1 MDKTEKGS
9 DKSQN
14 NNKECIK
21 RAPIETLHNK
31 EIGNNLQLVSKL

>member
-1 MDKTEKGS
+1 MDKTEKES

-31 EIGNNLQLVSKL
+31 EIGNDLVSKL